1 MFLFLQHEEQA
12 MSGSNDM
19 MERLS
24 ARGAIL
30 AERWENMPKGEING
44 YGGARSNHI
53 NFLEGIPKAQESK
66 RANLALM
73 YENTLNWLR
82 NLDEATR
89 MQMVGS
95 FEKFVFPMI
104 RALYANL
111 VVKDL
116 VTVHPLDAPTGLV
129 FFFDVL
135 YGSNRGGVAQGQKS
149 HDVRTGPSGQ
159 FLYTTEQIMGE
170 QLGTGDGATAAYAGN
185 LAHLPCR
192 AGTIVI
198 TDGTQRVVDNGNGVL
213 TGDVAVNGTFNYAT
227 GAYNLVF
234 AAAVANGTAITVDY
248 EQDLEA
254 NADIP
259 EMDLQLTSSPVT
271 ARPQKLRARWSIE
284 AQQDFRAYHGIDAE
298 AELVGFMANEIAK
311 EINYRIIRHINTVAA
326 AGATTWNRTPAAGV
340 PWIWHKES
348 FYDALIQTSNLIY
361 NATQRVRGT
370 WLWAGLGV
378 CNVLETLSK
387 FERSGPTPTDGAGPQ
402 VIGRIG
408 RFDPVV
414 ADPSFAENS
423 FIMGYKGSS
432 FLDTGYIWAPYLPLY
447 TTGTIV
453 LDDMIARKAMAQR
466 SGLKVVNAN
475 MYATGTITQTG
486 GAFTP

>member
-1 MFLFLQHEEQA
+1 MDESRQILERQA
-12 MSGSNDM
+12 ALG
-19 MERLS
+19 RQ
-24 ARGAIL
+24 L
-30 AERWENMPKGEING
+30 AERWSAMPKTAING
-44 YGGARSNHI
+44 YGGASKNTI
-53 NFLEGIPKAQESK
+53 DFLEGIPKAQDSK

-73 YENTLNWLR
+73 YENTYRWLR
-82 NLDEATR
+82 GLDEATR

-129 FFFDVL
+129 FFMDVL
-135 YGSNRGGVAQGQKS
+135 YGSNRGTVSQGDRA
-149 HDVRTGPSGQ
+149 HDVRRGPSNQ
-159 FLYTTEQIMGE
+159 YLYTTEQIMSE
-170 QLGTGDGATAAYAGN
+170 QLTTGDGATAAIAGN
-185 LAHLPCR
+185 LGHIPVR
-192 AGTIVI
+192 AGTVVI
-198 TDGTQRVVDNGNGVL
+198 TDGTQRIVDNGNGVL
-213 TGDVAVNGTFNYAT
+213 TGNVAANGTINYAT
-227 GAYNLVF
+227 GAYAVTF
-234 AAAVANGTAITVDY
+234 AAAPGNGTAVTVDY

-254 NADIP
+254 NSDIP
-259 EMDLQLTSSPVT
+259 ELDLQLTSAPVT
-271 ARPQKLRARWSIE
+271 ARPQKLKARWSIE

-311 EINYRIIRHINTVAA
+311 EINYRIIRHIATVAA
-326 AGATTWNRTPAAGV
+326 AGTVTWDRTPAAGV

-348 FYDALIQTSNLIY
+348 LYDALIQGSNLIFD
-361 NATQRVRGT
+361 ATQRVRGT

-414 ADPSFAENS
+414 ADPRYPDDH

-475 MYATGTITQTG
+475 MYSLGTITQTG